1 MIGKFE
7 KNENGKVTKVNAF
20 PGHNIVIGALGVF
33 ILWLGWYGFNGAACT
48 TKEQL
53 ASVFV
58 TTTIAPSIA
67 TVVCMIFTW
76 VKYGKPDV
84 SMCLN
89 ASLAGLVAITAPCDV
104 TDAFGAI
111 IIGAVSG
118 LLVVFGV
125 WLLDFKLHIDDPVG
139 AVAVHMMNGIWGT
152 IAVGLFATTA
162 APGNDTMTGLFYGG
176 GFGLLGRQLTG
187 FAAIAAFTAISM
199 TIVFFAIKKTIGL
212 RASEQEEI
220 IGLDVTEHGLIS
232 SYADFAPAL
241 TDAGM
246 YGYTKDDAKSVKKV
260 GTSDTPAVPVDKAV
274 EVENYSV
281 PSPDGTNK
289 LTNIVV
295 IFKQQ
300 KLQQFIEAMEAI
312 DVKGITVTNVLGCG
326 MQNGQTNY
334 YRGTTVEMNL
344 LPKVKAEIAVCAVPV
359 EKVVAAAKA
368 ALYTGNYGDGK
379 MFIYDIE
386 NIIKIRTGEE
396 GYNALHDSAEWE
408 KA

>member
-1 MIGKFE
+1 M
-7 KNENGKVTKVNAF
+7 
-20 PGHNIVIGALGVF
+20 
-33 ILWLGWYGFNGAACT
+33 
-48 TKEQL
+48 
-53 ASVFV
+53 
-58 TTTIAPSIA
+58 
-67 TVVCMIFTW
+67 
-76 VKYGKPDV
+76 
-84 SMCLN
+84 
-89 ASLAGLVAITAPCDV
+89 
-104 TDAFGAI
+104 
-111 IIGAVSG
+111 
-118 LLVVFGV
+118 
-125 WLLDFKLHIDDPVG
+125 LHIDDPVG

-152 IAVGLFATTA
+152 IAVGLFANPEV
-162 APGNDTMTGLFYGG
+162 PGYALADQNGDQLAGLFYGG

-187 FAAIAAFTAISM
+187 FAAIALFTAVSM
-199 TIVFFAIKKTIGL
+199 VIVFYAIKKTIGL

-241 TDAGM
+241 SDIGM
-246 YGYTKDDAKSVKKV
+246 KGYTKDDAKSVEKVDKKKEAKV
-260 GTSDTPAVPVDKAV
+260 SKPKVPVDKAV

-281 PSPDGTNK
+281 PSPDGKAK

-359 EKVVAAAKA
+359 DKVVAAAKA

>member
-1 MIGKFE
+1 M
-7 KNENGKVTKVNAF
+7 ND
-20 PGHNIVIGALGVF
+20 
-33 ILWLGWYGFNGAACT
+33 
-48 TKEQL
+48 
-53 ASVFV
+53 ASVF
-58 TTTIAPSIA
+58 
-67 TVVCMIFTW
+67 
-76 VKYGKPDV
+76 
-84 SMCLN
+84 
-89 ASLAGLVAITAPCDV
+89 
-104 TDAFGAI
+104 
-111 IIGAVSG
+111 
-118 LLVVFGV
+118 
-125 WLLDFKLHIDDPVG
+125 
-139 AVAVHMMNGIWGT
+139 
-152 IAVGLFATTA
+152 
-162 APGNDTMTGLFYGG
+162 
-176 GFGLLGRQLTG
+176 
-187 FAAIAAFTAISM
+187 
-199 TIVFFAIKKTIGL
+199 
-212 RASEQEEI
+212 
-220 IGLDVTEHGLIS
+220 
-232 SYADFAPAL
+232 
-241 TDAGM
+241 
-246 YGYTKDDAKSVKKV
+246 GYTKDDAKSVKKV